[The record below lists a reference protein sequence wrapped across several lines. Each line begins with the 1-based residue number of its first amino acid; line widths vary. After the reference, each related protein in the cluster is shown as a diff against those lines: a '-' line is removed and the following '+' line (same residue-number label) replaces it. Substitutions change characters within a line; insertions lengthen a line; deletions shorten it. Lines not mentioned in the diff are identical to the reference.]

1 MSVKAYSVKV
11 NGIVQG
17 VGFRPHVYRLAVEY
31 NLKGWII
38 NSSTG
43 VILEVEGKEE
53 DLREFMRRLQ
63 NEPPPRA
70 VIRSCEMQ
78 EIPLHGFTSFTIKP
92 SDDNGNTTAMISPE
106 IAMCRECTKET
117 SDIKDR
123 RYGYPFTNC
132 TNCGPRFTII
142 KALPYDRAMTTMAP
156 FTMCPDCQAEFDDP
170 RNRRFHAQ
178 PNACPV
184 CGPRITLV
192 DANGVP
198 VYREIR
204 DLLKSGCIVAV
215 KGLGGFHLAANALDA
230 AAVMRLR
237 RRKRRDASLCGHGP

>member
-92 SDDNGNTTAMISPE
+92 SDDNGNTTAMISPD
-106 IAMCRECTKET
+106 IAMCLECEGNQRHK
-117 SDIKDR
+117 
-123 RYGYPFTNC
+123 
-132 TNCGPRFTII
+132 GP
-142 KALPYDRAMTTMAP
+142 ALRLSFYQLYQLRSPLY
-156 FTMCPDCQAEFDDP
+156 
-170 RNRRFHAQ
+170 H
-178 PNACPV
+178 
-184 CGPRITLV
+184 
-192 DANGVP
+192 
-198 VYREIR
+198 Y
-204 DLLKSGCIVAV
+204 KSP
-215 KGLGGFHLAANALDA
+215 AL
-230 AAVMRLR
+230 
-237 RRKRRDASLCGHGP
+237 